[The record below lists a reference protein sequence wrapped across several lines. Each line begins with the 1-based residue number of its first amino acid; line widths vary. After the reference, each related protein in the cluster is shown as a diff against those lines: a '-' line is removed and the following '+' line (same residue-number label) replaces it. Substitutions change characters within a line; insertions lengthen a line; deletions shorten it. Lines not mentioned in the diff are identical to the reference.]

1 MTGTKEFEQSLSALA
16 RRPGTRATMRAFTA
30 LHEAALADGELPRA
44 TKELLALAISIST
57 QCEGCIAWHVHG
69 AIAAGAG
76 PAQVEEAIGVAI
88 LMGGGPAT
96 YYGGKALAAL
106 AAAED
111 GASPAETGH
120 SGGGH

>member
-1 MTGTKEFEQSLSALA
+1 MVTTKDFEQTLGTLA

-30 LHEAALADGELPRA
+30 LHEAALADGELSRA

-69 AIAAGAG
+69 ALGAGAS
-76 PAQVEEAIGVAI
+76 PEQVEEAVGVAI
-88 LMGGGPAT
+88 MMGGGPAT

-106 AAAED
+106 ADDSAVAHT
-111 GASPAETGH
+111 AH
-120 SGGGH
+120 S